1 MAITNFQ
8 QTIWSKK
15 IQTQLGTITSLK
27 DHCDFQF
34 EGEIKF
40 AKEVKIL
47 GVTRPT
53 IRTYVPGTP
62 ITRDPGTDSS
72 QLLKIDQY
80 RYFNFEV
87 EDVDKAQSVPGLI
100 ETLSKEATAGLS
112 EEGDKY
118 VAKIV
123 KDDVT
128 AQTPT
133 VSVGTKQQISSFTDG
148 GIAVIETG
156 FKQLYKNNCKVN
168 QEYFLEINPDWFTVL
183 RPYIL
188 ELDTD
193 NSELIKNGFVGKYG
207 NAKISIENL
216 LETATVQSQANCTL
230 CMLRTSKAIAFAG
243 QIDKVE
249 AYRPHDAFQDALKG
263 LYVFGAKIVRPDEIY
278 VLKTAM

>member
-15 IQTQLGTITSLK
+15 IQTQLDTITSLK

-72 QLLKIDQY
+72 QTLAINQY
-80 RYFNFEV
+80 KYFNFEV

-128 AQTPT
+128 GGSPT
-133 VSVGTKQQISSFTDG
+133 VSVGTKTDISSCTDG
-148 GIAVIETG
+148 GIAVIESG
-156 FKQLYKNNCKVN
+156 FKKLYENNCKVN
-168 QEYFLEINPDWFTVL
+168 QDYFLEINPDWYTIL

-216 LETATVQSQANCTL
+216 LEKATVQSQANCTL
-230 CMLRTSKAIAFAG
+230 CMLRTSKAIAYAG

-249 AYRPHDAFQDALKG
+249 AYRPDDGFQDAIKG
-263 LYVFGAKIVRPDEIY
+263 LYVFGAKIVRPEQLYVFPIY
-278 VLKTAM
+278 